1 VKALVLV
8 WLLATQHEVRLGS
21 KVFTESVILGEI
33 ATQLLR
39 SAGIPAAHRREL
51 GGTQIVWQALK
62 TGDIDT
68 YVEYTGTLQAEIL
81 GGRGEDLGAALAKA
95 GVKLGP
101 RLGFDDSYA
110 IGMRRSEAKRLGVG
124 RLSDLVR
131 HPELRFGFS
140 SEFLNRGDGWPAL
153 RAAYGL
159 PQTDVRGLEH
169 ALALRALSTGA
180 IDATDLYST
189 DAEIAAY
196 DLVVLED
203 DRGHFPRY
211 EAVLLERADLA
222 PEAVAALA
230 RLEGRIDTAA
240 MIRMNA
246 AVKQGGVAEARVAAE
261 WLSATLGVAA
271 AGGAG
276 PGRAARILA
285 TTRDHLLLVLV
296 SLAAAVACALPLG
309 ILAARRPRL
318 GQIVLAVAGIVQTI
332 PSLALLV
339 FMIPLLGI
347 GTAPAIAAL
356 FLYSLL
362 PIVRNTHAGLT
373 GIPAS
378 AREAAAAIGLTP
390 RARLRLVELP
400 MAAPAILAG
409 VKTAAVI
416 NVGTAALG
424 ALVGAG
430 GYGQPIVTG
439 IRLDDLGLILEGA
452 IPAAVLA
459 LLVQGAF
466 DLFERAVVPRGMR

>member
-1 VKALVLV
+1 MKILLIVLYFAGKNEVKV
-8 WLLATQHEVRLGS
+8 GS

-33 ATQLLR
+33 AAQVLR
-39 SAGIPAAHRREL
+39 AAGVEAVHRREL
-51 GGTQIVWQALK
+51 GGTQILWQALRK
-62 TGDIDT
+62 GDIDV
-68 YVEYTGTLQAEIL
+68 YVEYTGTIRAEIMA
-81 GGRGEDLGAALAKA
+81 GRPGDMAAALLHD

-110 IGMRRSEAKRLGVG
+110 IGMRKDVAGKLGVA
-124 RLSDLVR
+124 RLSDLPR
-131 HPELRFGFS
+131 HPELRLGFS
-140 SEFLNRGDGWPAL
+140 SEFLQRGDGWPAL
-153 RAAYGL
+153 RSAYGL
-159 PQTDVRGLEH
+159 PQSDVRGLEH
-169 ALALRALSTGA
+169 ALALKALQTGA

-211 EAVLLERADLA
+211 DAVVLERTDLA
-222 PEAVAALA
+222 PEAVAALD
-230 RLEGRIDTAA
+230 RLANKIDGPA

-246 AVKQGGVAEARVAAE
+246 AVKTGGAAEARVAADYLNE
-261 WLSATLGVAA
+261 ALGVASS
-271 AGGAG
+271 GRSG
-276 PGRAARILA
+276 PGRLARILA
-285 TTRDHLLLVLV
+285 TTRDHLVLV
-296 SLAAAVACALPLG
+296 SISLLAAMVCALPLG
-309 ILAARRPRL
+309 ILAARRRRL
-318 GQIVLAVAGIVQTI
+318 GQVVLAVSGVVQTI

-373 GIPAS
+373 GIPA
-378 AREAAAAIGLTP
+378 ATREAAAAIGLPP

-400 MAAPAILAG
+400 MAAPSILAG
-409 VKTAAVI
+409 IKTAAVI

-452 IPAAVLA
+452 VPAAVLA

-466 DLFERAVVPRGMR
+466 DVLERAVVPRGMR

>member
-8 WLLATQHEVRLGS
+8 WLLATQHEVRVGS

-39 SAGIPAAHRREL
+39 SAGIAATHRREL
-51 GGTQIVWQALK
+51 GGTQIVFGALK
-62 TGDIDT
+62 SGEIDA
-68 YVEYTGTLQAEIL
+68 YVEYTGTIQAEIL
-81 GGRGEDLGAALAKA
+81 GGRKEDMAAALAKS
-95 GVKLGP
+95 GVVLGP

-110 IGMRRSEAKRLGVG
+110 IGMRSSEAKRLGVHK
-124 RLSDLVR
+124 LSDLPK

-153 RAAYGL
+153 RDAYGL

-222 PEAVAALA
+222 PDAAKALA
-230 RLEGRIDTAA
+230 RLAGKIDAPS
-240 MIRMNA
+240 MIRLNA
-246 AVKQGGVAEARVAAE
+246 EVKEKRVAEARVAAE
-261 WLSATLGVAA
+261 WLTGALGVAA
-271 AGGAG
+271 GGGAG

-285 TTRDHLLLVLV
+285 TTRDHLFLVVV
-296 SLAAAVACALPLG
+296 SLVAALAIALPLG
-309 ILAARRPRL
+309 VVAARRPRL
-318 GQIVLAVAGIVQTI
+318 GQIVLGVAGIVQTI

-347 GTAPAIAAL
+347 GSAPAIAAL

-373 GIPAS
+373 GIPGS

-439 IRLDDLGLILEGA
+439 IRLDDVGLILEGA
-452 IPAAVLA
+452 IPAAALA
-459 LLVQGAF
+459 LLVQGVF
-466 DLFERAVVPRGMR
+466 DLVERAVVPRGMR